1 MAMKTKIQMPTRQ
14 TITEKAKESIGRL
27 LGRHAKPRRDV
38 ALVLSSGGARGLA
51 HIGAIDA
58 LLANGYHI
66 TSICGTSF
74 GAVVAAM
81 YATGHLEDFKTWM
94 QTIDRKKISALTDF
108 KPGLSYFVKGHRIIE
123 ELAKISPDCDIET
136 LPIPFACIATDWK
149 TGREVVFRKGS
160 MWRAV
165 RASIS
170 IPGTLEPIEM
180 DGKILIDGGITN
192 PFPLNRVRRNKDD
205 LLVGVNV
212 SGHDYGSIWQRK
224 EIAKQKAI
232 QSNKVLQILARLF
245 PDSRLPLINF
255 YSLLDQTVSIAIAQ
269 NARRQI
275 ALTPPDILVDIP
287 MRRFSGNDY
296 DKFEQIRKLGEKKT
310 EKILQA
316 APPVI
321 SKN

>member
-1 MAMKTKIQMPTRQ
+1 MPKK
-14 TITEKAKESIGRL
+14 TITEKAKEGLERL
-27 LGRHAKPRRDV
+27 LGMRTEPRRDV

-58 LLANGYHI
+58 LLAHGYHI

-81 YATGHLEDFKTWM
+81 YASGHLNDFKEWM
-94 QTIDRKKISALTDF
+94 KTIDRKKINALTDF
-108 KPGLSYFVKGHRIIE
+108 KPGLAYFVKGQRVIDE
-123 ELAKISPDCDIET
+123 MEKFAPDCEIES
-136 LPIPFACIATDWK
+136 LPIPFACVATDWK

-170 IPGTLEPIEM
+170 IPGTFEPVEM
-180 DGKILIDGGITN
+180 DGKLLIDGGITN
-192 PFPLNRVRRNKDD
+192 PFPLDRVVRKKDD

-224 EIAKQKAI
+224 TIAREKAI
-232 QSNKVLQILARLF
+232 KNNRVLQLLTRLF

-275 ALTPPDILVDIP
+275 LLTPPDILVDIP

-296 DKFEQIRKLGEKKT
+296 DKYEQIRKVGEKKT
-310 EKILQA
+310 ERKLQ
-316 APPVI
+316 
-321 SKN
+321 KQENKKGNRK

>member
-1 MAMKTKIQMPTRQ
+1 MIKQ
-14 TITEKAKESIGRL
+14 TITEKAREGLSRL
-27 LGRHAKPRRDV
+27 LGKREKPRRDV

-58 LLANGYHI
+58 LLAHGYHI
-66 TSICGTSF
+66 TSICGTSM
-74 GAVVAAM
+74 GAIVAAM
-81 YATGHLEDFKTWM
+81 YATGHLEDFKQWM
-94 QTIDRKKISALTDF
+94 QTIDRKKISELTDL
-108 KPGLSYFVKGHRIIE
+108 KPGLAYFVKGQRIIE
-123 ELAKISPDCDIET
+123 ELAKIAPDQDIET
-136 LPIPFACIATDWK
+136 LPIPFSCVATDWK

-160 MWRAV
+160 LWIAV

-170 IPGTLEPIEM
+170 VPGTFEPIEM

-192 PFPLNRVRRNKDD
+192 PLPLNRVQRKKDD
-205 LLVGVNV
+205 LLVGINV

-224 EIAKQKAI
+224 EIAKEKAI
-232 QSNKVLQILARLF
+232 KRNKVLQLFVKLF

-255 YSLLDQTVSIAIAQ
+255 YSLLDQTLSIAIAQ

-296 DKFEQIRKLGEKKT
+296 DKFEQIRKVGEKKT
-310 EKILQA
+310 ERKLKPDDTANANPTIRA
-316 APPVI
+316 KRKP
-321 SKN
+321 

>member
-1 MAMKTKIQMPTRQ
+1 MKTKIKMPTRQ
-14 TITEKAKESIGRL
+14 TITEKAKESIERL
-27 LGRHAKPRRDV
+27 LGRHSKPRRDV

-81 YATGHLEDFKTWM
+81 YATGHLEDFKIWM
-94 QTIDRKKISALTDF
+94 QTIDRKKISELTDF

-136 LPIPFACIATDWK
+136 LPIPFACVATDWK

-170 IPGTLEPIEM
+170 IPGTFEPMEM

-232 QSNKVLQILARLF
+232 QNNKVLQILARLF

-296 DKFEQIRKLGEKKT
+296 DKYEQIRKVGEKKT
-310 EKILQA
+310 EKLLKP
-316 APPVI
+316 APPAI

>member
-1 MAMKTKIQMPTRQ
+1 MPTKK
-14 TITEKAKESIGRL
+14 TITEKAREGLSRL
-27 LGRHAKPRRDV
+27 LGRHAAQQRDV

-58 LLANGYHI
+58 LLANGYRI
-66 TSICGTSF
+66 TSICGTSY
-74 GAVVAAM
+74 GAIVAAM
-81 YATGHLEDFKTWM
+81 FATGHLDDYKRWM
-94 QTIDRKKISALTDF
+94 QTIDRKKINALTDF
-108 KPGLSYFVKGHRIIE
+108 KPGLAYFVKGQRIIE
-123 ELAKISPDCDIET
+123 EMAKIAPDQDIET
-136 LPIPFACIATDWK
+136 LPLPFACIATDWK

-160 MWRAV
+160 LWRAV

-170 IPGTLEPIEM
+170 IPGTFEPVEM

-192 PFPLNRVRRNKDD
+192 PFPLNRVQRKKGD

-224 EIAKQKAI
+224 EIAKAKAI
-232 QSNKVLQILARLF
+232 KNNRVLQLLTRLF

-269 NARRQI
+269 NARRQTL
-275 ALTPPDILVDIP
+275 LTPPDILVDIP

-296 DKFEQIRKLGEKKT
+296 DKYEQIRKVGEKKMNNALMHRA
-310 EKILQA
+310 EK
-316 APPVI
+316 
-321 SKN
+321 

>member
-1 MAMKTKIQMPTRQ
+1 MPRKS
-14 TITEKAKESIGRL
+14 ITEKAKESLERL
-27 LGRHAKPRRDV
+27 LGMHEKPRRDV

-58 LLANGYHI
+58 LLSHGYNI

-81 YATGHLEDFKTWM
+81 YSTGHLEDFKQWM
-94 QTIDRKKISALTDF
+94 ETIDRKKISALTDF
-108 KPGLSYFVKGHRIIE
+108 KPGLSYFVKGQRIIG
-123 ELAKISPDCDIET
+123 ELEKIAPDREIET
-136 LPIPFACIATDWK
+136 LPIPFACVATDWK

-160 MWRAV
+160 LWRAV

-170 IPGTLEPIEM
+170 IPGTFEPVEQ

-192 PFPLNRVRRNKDD
+192 PFPLNRIVRKKED

-212 SGHDYGSIWQRK
+212 SGHDYGSMWQRK
-224 EIAKQKAI
+224 EIAKEKAI
-232 QSNKVLQILARLF
+232 RSNRMLQLLVRLF
-245 PDSRLPLINF
+245 PESRLPLINF

-269 NARRQI
+269 NAHRQ
-275 ALTPPDILVDIP
+275 ALLTPPDVLVDIP

-296 DKFEQIRKLGEKKT
+296 DKYEQIRKVGEKKT
-310 EKILQA
+310 EKKLEA
-316 APPVI
+316 YEKPFK
-321 SKN
+321 KNE